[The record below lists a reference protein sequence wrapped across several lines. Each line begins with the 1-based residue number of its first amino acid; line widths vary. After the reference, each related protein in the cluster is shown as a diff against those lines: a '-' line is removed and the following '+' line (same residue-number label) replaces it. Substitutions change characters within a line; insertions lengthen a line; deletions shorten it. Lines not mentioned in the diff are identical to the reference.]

1 MTSNTG
7 NTVDLI
13 SDPVSSGP
21 TGCATLTDITAFN
34 CATPLLLN
42 KHGIAWLS
50 GHTAKMATV
59 QQQVGVLSNLCS
71 RVWVAEKGP
80 RKKNEKREKQAV
92 GRIRRGWVVSC
103 YTYSAANSTGYAI
116 SNEFE
121 LCNPAKPQIPKYFI
135 CGCGAWVREL

>member
-71 RVWVAEKGP
+71 GVCGWQKKGQEKK
-80 RKKNEKREKQAV
+80 RKKGKAGCWANTKGV
-92 GRIRRGWVVSC
+92 GGVVL
-103 YTYSAANSTGYAI
+103 YI
-116 SNEFE
+116 
-121 LCNPAKPQIPKYFI
+121 
-135 CGCGAWVREL
+135 